1 MSIPCVCGKCNMN
14 FYIYLIFACQG
25 LSNKQQ
31 SANLTARSKV
41 ASATSA
47 MKSVF
52 LQEVQQQDRRAMLH
66 RNRSCYCFYLMGAY
80 LLPMLGFRNFGKT
93 STLVLGTCVF
103 ILFMLLFF
111 QPL

>member
-31 SANLTARSKV
+31 SANLTGHQGLKNVTCHSRSKV

-52 LQEVQQQDRRAMLH
+52 LQEVQQQDSHVVCCFGCLPAACLMKCLGEQ
-66 RNRSCYCFYLMGAY
+66 CYTEIEVAIAF
-80 LLPMLGFRNFGKT
+80 T
-93 STLVLGTCVF
+93 
-103 ILFMLLFF
+103 
-111 QPL
+111 